1 MKDYEQYDALGLV
14 ELVKRRETSAE
25 ALLEAAIS
33 RTEARDGEV
42 NAVVIRMFEEA
53 RKTVAAG
60 VPDGPFQ
67 GVPFLLKDLHLAWPG
82 VRLTNGSKLFSDFV
96 PEVES
101 ELVAR
106 YRKAGLVVFG
116 KTHSPEYGLTTSS
129 ESVLFGQTRNP
140 WNLEHTAGGSSGGA
154 SAAVAAGYL
163 PLANASDGGGSIR
176 IPASCCGLF
185 GMKPTR
191 GRTPLGPNSGE
202 GWAGMSAV
210 HAVSRSVRDSAALLD
225 ATAGPDLGA
234 PYAAQ
239 PPNRPFLDE
248 VSQAP
253 GRLRIS
259 IQRQPWNG
267 TEPHKDCLA
276 ALEDA
281 VALCRDLG
289 HEVEEAPFEVD
300 STILA
305 PATLTILSAS
315 TRAMMEQRAE
325 VLGRPLAEDDV
336 EPGTWAS
343 STRAALTVQSGP
355 RGPGRRDPENRR
367 LYPVGQCHRPPCH
380 VGSARL
386 ERCGLADRYSV
397 HGAHERGGAALPARW
412 PDRGRTT
419 VVRPYAGLG
428 AGRSLARRSSDARGL
443 ASVDGQVDAR
453 NERSLVGC
461 QEEGGMGDIPG
472 RPHLAA
478 QRDLGISC
486 GDQFLLVDSESL

>member
-82 VRLTNGSKLFSDFV
+82 VRLTNGSKLFSDFI

-116 KTHSPEYGLTTSS
+116 KTHSPEFGLTTSS
-129 ESVLFGQTRNP
+129 EAVLFGQTRNP

-336 EPGTWAS
+336 EPGTWALANLS
-343 STRAALTVQSGP
+343 QRYGSTDYVRAVQTIHATGRALARHLQSYDMVLSPTMATPPHPLGLLSLSNPDRAAQ
-355 RGPGRRDPENRR
+355 
-367 LYPVGQCHRPPCH
+367 
-380 VGSARL
+380 
-386 ERCGLADRYSV
+386 
-397 HGAHERGGAALPARW
+397 GAAILKTVGYTQLANATGHPAMSVPLVW
-412 PDRGRTT
+412 ND
-419 VVRPYAGLG
+419 AGLPIG
-428 AGRSLARRSSDARGL
+428 IQFMGRM
-443 ASVDGQVDAR
+443 
-453 NERSLVGC
+453 N
-461 QEEGGMGDIPG
+461 EEGLLFRLAGQIEVA
-472 RPHLAA
+472 RPWFD
-478 QRDLGISC
+478 RMPD
-486 GDQFLLVDSESL
+486 

>member
-1 MKDYEQYDALGLV
+1 MKDYEKYDALGLA
-14 ELVKRRETSAE
+14 ELVKRGETSAE

-33 RTEARDGEV
+33 RTESRDGTV
-42 NAVVIRMFEEA
+42 GAVVIRMFEEA
-53 RKTVAAG
+53 RKAVAAG
-60 VPDGPFQ
+60 VPKGPFE

-82 VRLTNGSKLFSDFV
+82 VSLTNGSKLFSDFV
-96 PEVES
+96 PDFES

-129 ESVLFGQTRNP
+129 ESVLYGQTRNP
-140 WNLEHTAGGSSGGA
+140 WNLEHTSGGSSGGA
-154 SAAVAAGYL
+154 SAAVSAGYL

-239 PPNRPFLDE
+239 PQGRPYLDD
-248 VSQAP
+248 VSQVP
-253 GRLRIS
+253 GRLRIA
-259 IQRQPWNG
+259 IQKQAWNG
-267 TEPHKDCLA
+267 TEPHADCLA

-289 HEVEEAPFEVD
+289 HDIEEAPFAVD
-300 STILA
+300 PAILA

-325 VLGRPLAEDDV
+325 VLGRPLREDDV
-336 EPGTWAS
+336 EPGTWALANLS
-343 STRAALTVQSGP
+343 QKFGATAYVKAVQTIHATGRALAQHLQSYDVVLSPTMATPPHPLGLLSLSNPDRAAQTTAILQTVGYTQ
-355 RGPGRRDPENRR
+355 
-367 LYPVGQCHRPPCH
+367 
-380 VGSARL
+380 
-386 ERCGLADRYSV
+386 LANATGHPAMSV
-397 HGAHERGGAALPARW
+397 PLFWNE
-412 PDRGRTT
+412 
-419 VVRPYAGLG
+419 AGLPIG
-428 AGRSLARRSSDARGL
+428 IQFMGRM
-443 ASVDGQVDAR
+443 
-453 NERSLVGC
+453 N
-461 QEEGGMGDIPG
+461 EEGLLFQLAGQIEAA
-472 RPHLAA
+472 RPWFERMPDLA
-478 QRDLGISC
+478 
-486 GDQFLLVDSESL
+486 

>member
-1 MKDYEQYDALGLV
+1 MQDYEKYDALGLAD
-14 ELVKRRETSAE
+14 LVKRGETSAE

-33 RTEARDGEV
+33 RTEARDEV
-42 NAVVIRMFEEA
+42 VGAVVVRMFDEA
-53 RKTVAAG
+53 RKAVAAG

-96 PEVES
+96 PEIES

-116 KTHSPEYGLTTSS
+116 KSHSPEYGLTTSS
-129 ESVLFGQTRNP
+129 ESVLYGQTRNP
-140 WNLEHTAGGSSGGA
+140 WNLEHTSGGSSGGA
-154 SAAVAAGYL
+154 SAAVSAGYL

-191 GRTPLGPNSGE
+191 GRTPLGPTSGE

-239 PPNRPFLDE
+239 PPTRPFLEE
-248 VSQAP
+248 VSRTP
-253 GRLRIS
+253 GRMRVA
-259 IQRQPWNG
+259 IQRQAWNG
-267 TEPHKDCLA
+267 IEPHADCLA

-281 VALCRDLG
+281 IALCRDLG
-289 HEVEEAPFEVD
+289 HDVEEAPFVVD
-300 STILA
+300 PALLA

-325 VLGRPLAEDDV
+325 VLGRPLREDDV
-336 EPGTWAS
+336 ESGTWALANLS
-343 STRAALTVQSGP
+343 KKFDATDYVKAVQTI
-355 RGPGRRDPENRR
+355 
-367 LYPVGQCHRPPCH
+367 H
-380 VGSARL
+380 A
-386 ERCGLADRYSV
+386 
-397 HGAHERGGAALPARW
+397 
-412 PDRGRTT
+412 T
-419 VVRPYAGLG
+419 
-428 AGRSLARRSSDARGL
+428 GRSLARHLESYDVVLSPTMATPPHPLGLLSLSNPDRAAQGAAILQTVGYTQLANATGHPAMSVPLFWNDAGL
-443 ASVDGQVDAR
+443 PIGIQFMGR
-453 NERSLVGC
+453 MN
-461 QEEGGMGDIPG
+461 EEGLLFRLAGQIEAA
-472 RPHLAA
+472 RPWFE
-478 QRDLGISC
+478 RMPDLT
-486 GDQFLLVDSESL
+486 